1 MVLPLKPKLE
11 KTLPR
16 DDLADF
22 LRQLAAQA
30 QSGALDFPGGSVPLA
45 GMKTLKI
52 SVKDAGEALTVKVR
66 LKFPKPEP
74 VHAPAHASDG
84 TPLTGQQSG
93 PDGGPD
99 RGQDRGTAR
108 ARPALRPRYKSLK
121 KRMKR
126 DFKDIGAALAAGFPP
141 HPATAANFAA
151 DSRLMTTYRG
161 KGDEHY
167 PAYLAAVDAF
177 EAAQAS
183 GDLEAMARHY
193 RDLALCKKKCHADHA

>member
-22 LRQLAAQA
+22 LRQMAAQA

-84 TPLTGQQSG
+84 TPLTGPQSG
-93 PDGGPD
+93 PDRD
-99 RGQDRGTAR
+99 RMPG
-108 ARPALRPRYKSLK
+108 RPALRPRYKSLK

-141 HPATAANFAA
+141 HPATAAAFAA

-167 PAYLAAVDAF
+167 PAYLEAVDAF

-183 GDLEAMARHY
+183 GDLEAMSRSY
-193 RDLALCKKKCHADHA
+193 RDLALCKKKCHAGHA